1 MTLTR
6 NTFYDIQI
14 EIDALYTKQ
23 RKQSEAR
30 EANSFFF
37 NRSSF
42 FCALR
47 YPSLVRNVF
56 IGIID
61 DISTRQYL
69 YNEAS
74 A

>member
-30 EANSFFF
+30 EANSFFQSF
-37 NRSSF
+37 LILLCVALSLPRS
-42 FCALR
+42 
-47 YPSLVRNVF
+47 
-56 IGIID
+56 
-61 DISTRQYL
+61 
-69 YNEAS
+69 
-74 A
+74 